1 MSPLDALQRL
11 QARDLFQY
19 DYADLDFGI
28 CRLLRLK
35 RGEVEAFLTEQ
46 LPRRVD
52 EVFKGAA
59 GELHAQLE
67 QELAELADRVRQEID
82 VEAISPTGEIK
93 AEYRE
98 QRARAVR
105 ELIAEYKAKRQ
116 QVQEIQVSEEQK
128 AEVFNHL
135 WAFFSRYYEA
145 GDFIPKRRYG
155 ARETYAVPYNGEE
168 VFFHSANRDQH
179 YVKTAESLRDY
190 AFTVDM
196 LGKPCRVRFTL
207 TEASLPPGNT
217 KGDTRYFFP
226 LPKVAAWDKD
236 TRTFTLPFHYR
247 LPTET
252 EIEKHG
258 KNSKLQESVL
268 QTALPKIIEAVPDAG
283 LKARLAQIEERK
295 EEEEVSLLLKRLR
308 HFCRKNTSD
317 YFIHK
322 NLDGFLR
329 RELEFYLKDQVLHLA
344 DLDGDLPAKQRTLRV
359 VRQLAEE
366 VIQFLAQIENV
377 QKRLFEKRKFVLKAD
392 YLVPVQNV
400 PRELWKEIISN
411 EAQLKAWKV
420 LFAVEPK
427 RVNEKFLTE
436 HPTLVVNTAHFG
448 TALTERL
455 LAKFDDLDETTEGL
469 LIHSENYQAL
479 RFLEHSYAGRI
490 KCSYIDPPYN
500 TGSDEFIYKDRYQ
513 HSTWMAM
520 IESRLE
526 IAKPVLSRDGTIV
539 ISIDDVELPRLTESV
554 RDIFKSNPLAILVWD
569 RNRKNDARFFSV
581 GHEYMIVCARN
592 RQCLS
597 DSGVTFREPKEG
609 FDEAKELVEKLKGKY
624 KGNWEK
630 VTAAWL
636 EFFENMPL
644 SDPRRRLVRY
654 SKVGPR
660 GPFRD
665 DGNINWPGGDGPRY
679 EVLHP
684 KTKKPCKIP
693 TSGWRYPTPER
704 FWEEYETG
712 KIVFG
717 PDETTIPATVSYL
730 FEGEGQVMPSV
741 FYSYAQTAAQEFD
754 AMFGK
759 RIFDNPKNW
768 RDIFRVIR
776 YLGDTAAVALDYFA
790 GSGTTAHAVINLNR
804 DDGGKRKFVLVEMA
818 SYFDD
823 VMLPRLQKV
832 IFTPEWKDGKPVRT
846 ATKEEAERTPCL
858 VKVLRLEGYED
869 ALHNLV
875 SDETLERELPRAKA
889 FKEKVGGDA
898 YRLTYM
904 ARLPLEA
911 SASMLNLA
919 KLEHP
924 FAYTIEVLGED
935 GPRTETVDLVETFN
949 FLYGLHVQRIETW
962 RDETGKRD
970 YRAVKAKNADGRR
983 VLVLWRDME
992 KLDPA
997 VERKFLDARMKQDGP
1012 FDEAWINGDTATPGV
1027 QSLDG
1032 LFKRL
1037 LEEEER

>member
-1 MSPLDALQRL
+1 MPEQPLARL
-11 QARDLFQY
+11 QALLRELFQY

-28 CRLLRLK
+28 YRLLRLK

-59 GELHAQLE
+59 GEVHAHLE
-67 QELAELADRVRQEID
+67 RELAELVARVQQEID
-82 VEAISPTGEIK
+82 GEALTPTGEIK

-98 QRARAVR
+98 QKAKAAR
-105 ELIAEYKAKRQ
+105 ELIAAYEAKRK
-116 QVQEIQVSEEQK
+116 QVQEIQVSEEQQ

-168 VFFHSANRDQH
+168 VFFHWANRDQH
-179 YVKTAESLRDY
+179 YVKTAEALRDY
-190 AFTVDM
+190 TFTVDM

-217 KGDTRYFFP
+217 KGDARYFFP
-226 LPKVAAWDKD
+226 LPKAVTWDKD

-268 QTALPKIIEAVPDAG
+268 QAALPKIIEAVPDTG
-283 LKARLAQIEERK
+283 LKARLAEVVEKKEK
-295 EEEEVSLLLKRLR
+295 EEISLLLKRLR
-308 HFCRKNTSD
+308 HFCRKNSSD

-322 NLDGFLR
+322 DLEGFLR

-359 VRQLAEE
+359 VRDLAVE

-377 QKRLFEKRKFVLKAD
+377 QKRMFEKRKFVLKTD
-392 YLVPVQNV
+392 YLVPIQNV
-400 PRELWKEIISN
+400 PRELWKEIIAN
-411 EAQLKAWKV
+411 DKQLAAWKE
-420 LFAVEPK
+420 LLAVEPK
-427 RVNEKFLTE
+427 KVNEKFLAQ
-436 HPTLVVNTAHFG
+436 HPTLVVNTAHFD
-448 TALTERL
+448 AAFKERL
-455 LAKFDDLDETTEGL
+455 LVAFDDLDEATDGL
-469 LIHSENYQAL
+469 IVKADAYHAL
-479 RFLEHSYAGRI
+479 RLLERGRTASVRCLYA
-490 KCSYIDPPYN
+490 DPPYN
-500 TGSDEFIYKDRYQ
+500 TGNDGFVYKDRYS
-513 HSTWMAM
+513 HSSWVAM
-520 IESRLE
+520 LSERLE
-526 IAKPVLSRDGTIV
+526 RARSLLSEGGVLFL
-539 ISIDDVELPRLTESV
+539 SIDDIEFANLLKFMESTWGKQNQLGV
-554 RDIFKSNPLAILVWD
+554 LARRTKSGGGSAADFFAIEHDYVLAW
-569 RNRKNDARFFSV
+569 A
-581 GHEYMIVCARN
+581 
-592 RQCLS
+592 
-597 DSGVTFREPKEG
+597 
-609 FDEAKELVEKLKGKY
+609 KLKEAVDPLFIPYDPEYLTRYREQDAESKY
-624 KGNWEK
+624 FWDTMERSSTQTTPYKIKAPDG
-630 VTAAWL
+630 TWL
-636 EFFENMPL
+636 EGRWFIGEDRFKKDLEKGDVRVVKVEDGSWSVQFKQRLGLGRKLRSLMHENEYKSSQLELDELGLGGRFSYPKGL
-644 SDPRRRLVRY
+644 FLIYRLLQAATFSEPRSHSVM
-654 SKVGPR
+654 
-660 GPFRD
+660 D
-665 DGNINWPGGDGPRY
+665 
-679 EVLHP
+679 
-684 KTKKPCKIP
+684 
-693 TSGWRYPTPER
+693 
-704 FWEEYETG
+704 
-712 KIVFG
+712 IV
-717 PDETTIPATVSYL
+717 
-730 FEGEGQVMPSV
+730 
-741 FYSYAQTAAQEFD
+741 
-754 AMFGK
+754 
-759 RIFDNPKNW
+759 
-768 RDIFRVIR
+768 
-776 YLGDTAAVALDYFA
+776 A
-790 GSGTTAHAVINLNR
+790 GSGTTGHAAINLNR
-804 DDGGKRKFVLVEMA
+804 EDGGQRKFVLIEMA
-818 SYFDD
+818 DYFDT
-823 VMLPRLQKV
+823 VLLPRLQK
-832 IFTPEWKDGKPVRT
+832 IMFTPEWKDGKPMRM
-846 ATKEEAERTPCL
+846 ATKEEAERTPRS

-875 SDETLERELPRAKA
+875 SDETLEREIPRAKA

-924 FAYTIEVLGED
+924 FAYTIEVLSED

-962 RDETGKRD
+962 RDDAGKRE
-970 YRAVKAKNADGRR
+970 YRAVKAKNANGRH

-997 VERKFLDARMKQDGP
+997 VERKFLETRLKKDGP
-1012 FDEAWINGDTATPGV
+1012 FDEAWINGDTAIPGV